1 MYLLLPLMNYWYGM
15 VPVRYH
21 GMVPWYRGTSIYT
34 YVVVVVVCFV

>member
-21 GMVPWYRGTSIYT
+21 GMVPWYGTSIYT